1 PGGKRPMTGRTQN
14 GVDGRTT
21 TRIEAAGPWTEH
33 IHAMDQALTER
44 NATTAV
50 RAWRNA
56 YAAAL
61 ATPGWR
67 GLVEVAAGSLR
78 IGAIPG
84 FGKASEARARETY
97 WLALFRARQQGS
109 LNGVLDAAEAFGAL
123 GASREHVPGLEHALR
138 RWVEDVALRRRIA
151 EREDDHGGPLLKLQ
165 RPQRLPRRRAADRD
179 FLDARRARRPEHRV
193 EEVHDVRTHH
203 RGGETQAADGGH
215 GDDRGGARLEELRA
229 RVVRDRA

>member
-1 PGGKRPMTGRTQN
+1 MTGRTQN

-123 GASREHVPGLEHALR
+123 GDGAMVEQCLRVAEGLAALHSDKGAADR
-138 RWVEDVALRRRIA
+138 VRALAATIA
-151 EREDDHGGPLLKLQ
+151 ERSTV
-165 RPQRLPRRRAADRD
+165 AAKPA
-179 FLDARRARRPEHRV
+179 LSPP
-193 EEVHDVRTHH
+193 
-203 RGGETQAADGGH
+203 
-215 GDDRGGARLEELRA
+215 
-229 RVVRDRA
+229 

>member
-1 PGGKRPMTGRTQN
+1 MTARAQN
-14 GVDGRTT
+14 GVDATPT
-21 TRIEAAGPWTEH
+21 TRIDSGPWTEH
-33 IHAMDQALTER
+33 IHAMDQALAER
-44 NATTAV
+44 NATAAV

-84 FGKASEARARETY
+84 FGRASEARARETY

-123 GASREHVPGLEHALR
+123 GDGAMVEQCLRVAEGLAALHSDKGAADR
-138 RWVEDVALRRRIA
+138 VRALAATIA
-151 EREDDHGGPLLKLQ
+151 ERSTV
-165 RPQRLPRRRAADRD
+165 AAKP
-179 FLDARRARRPEHRV
+179 A
-193 EEVHDVRTHH
+193 
-203 RGGETQAADGGH
+203 
-215 GDDRGGARLEELRA
+215 
-229 RVVRDRA
+229 